1 MLYSKIATI
10 RGKQLGERQHVENEC
25 LKQDLKLELQME
37 LERLKGMN
45 RADEVKL
52 KKDNQ
57 IKNGREVIQEQIRY
71 RELQRQ
77 KEKEEMLKDRDEMN
91 IKLKERDLE
100 NSRKAKQRVEYEQKL
115 GLEVLEANRLFSLDK
130 EKKKLEDQELDRK
143 IFQYNVQKQK
153 REDNEAAEKQRLV
166 DLKEEETINLRKKQE
181 RAMDR
186 NSELDYIRA
195 KRGNENKARE
205 DRKKA
210 LEEEKIRLAK
220 MENMMISNTQQKQ
233 EKQMQLV
240 EQAKR
245 AKDKF
250 ESILKNQEEQ
260 DALEDRKQEERKRVS
275 MEHNYELRYIPP
287 IIFI

>member
-1 MLYSKIATI
+1 
-10 RGKQLGERQHVENEC
+10 
-25 LKQDLKLELQME
+25 ME
-37 LERLKGMN
+37 LERLNGMN